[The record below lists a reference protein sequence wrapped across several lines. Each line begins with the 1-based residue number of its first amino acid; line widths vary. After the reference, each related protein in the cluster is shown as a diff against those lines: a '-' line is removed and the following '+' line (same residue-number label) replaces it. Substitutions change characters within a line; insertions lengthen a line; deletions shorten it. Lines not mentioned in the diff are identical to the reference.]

1 MADMRLSWADHALI
15 NAAMCLVLPIVRPD
29 PDHHMICEVIEE
41 VIGKGNPD
49 NPFVRPVIDAL
60 RVLID
65 APSGDARLKSAE
77 KFAHQAAMWDLQR
90 ALHQFARWRLG
101 IALDEHRA
109 KHGEAA

>member
-1 MADMRLSWADHALI
+1 MADMRLSPADQVLI

-29 PDHHMICEVIEE
+29 PDDRMVREVIEE

-49 NPFVRPVIDAL
+49 NPLMRPVIDAL

-77 KFAHQAAMWDLQR
+77 KFAYQSAMWDLQR
-90 ALHQFARWRLG
+90 ALHQVARWRMG
-101 IALDEHRA
+101 AALDAHRA